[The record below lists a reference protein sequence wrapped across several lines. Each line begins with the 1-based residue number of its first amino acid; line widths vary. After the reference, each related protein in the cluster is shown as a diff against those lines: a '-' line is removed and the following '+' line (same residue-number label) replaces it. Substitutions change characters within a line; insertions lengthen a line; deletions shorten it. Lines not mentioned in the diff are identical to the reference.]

1 MQQIENFLD
10 KEDYNKILDAATSD
24 SLSWY
29 YTDSVILEDKN
40 KNDFM
45 LSHVLYWDNKINS
58 DYYNTFVLPIMSKI
72 KHQNILRAKVNFY
85 TKREKQYKHGF
96 HVDGSNPHVV
106 ALYSINTN
114 NGYTEF
120 VNGNKFRS
128 IANSLILFN
137 GNIKHRSVNQTDTKQ
152 RLNININYI

>member
-10 KEDYNKILDAATSD
+10 KEDYNKILDAAISD
-24 SLSWY
+24 SLPWY
-29 YTDSVILEDKN
+29 YTDSVTDKN
-40 KNDFM
+40 ENDFM

-96 HVDGSNPHVV
+96 HVDDTNPHVV

-120 VNGNKFRS
+120 VDGNKFRS